1 MSKQPILTIDGQ
13 SRPILHSELSLRVE
27 TETWDEAS
35 NQWVYGRNPSL
46 TLALEVVVDE
56 NSGQDGALAPSAY
69 VSLPSDM
76 PAKLQGVVF
85 EESRHKF
92 EAWWGNDAPKLG
104 ENQLGLKSELTSG
117 LVEVRWTATSE
128 KGTALALEGPVEFVG
143 LSLKVKR
150 VSDAESYLR
159 KAWPALDGSRLELVS
174 ESELEFGDDEEDNEV
189 EEDRQHWMELHYNI
203 KG

>member
-1 MSKQPILTIDGQ
+1 MPKQPTLTIDGQ

-35 NQWVYGRNPSL
+35 SQWVYGRNPSL

-69 VSLPSDM
+69 VSFPSDT
-76 PAKLQGVVF
+76 PANLQGFAF

-104 ENQLGLKSELTSG
+104 ENRLELKSELTSG
-117 LVEVRWTATSE
+117 PVEVRWTATSD
-128 KGTALALEGPVEFVG
+128 KGTSLAFEGPVEFVG

-150 VSDAESYLR
+150 VNDAESYLR
-159 KAWPALDGSRLELVS
+159 KAWPALESSRLELVS
-174 ESELEFGDDEEDNEV
+174 ESELEFGDDDEDNEV
-189 EEDRQHWMELHYNI
+189 EEDRQHWMELHYDL